1 MGNIFILIFAAI
13 AMLYIAWNLGANDA
27 ANPTSTAVGS
37 NAISLKYAVILFA
50 VFAAIGALVQGYM
63 VMRTIGK
70 GVVNPVDPIGALVA
84 AFSAGIVITLITWR
98 GMPISTTH
106 SIVGAV
112 LGIGLGYIIFNGENR
127 INMSVVYK
135 VVASWIIS
143 PLIAMTL
150 AIGLYVLF
158 SRFERYLASKG
169 HDVEK
174 VFRYILIGNLA
185 FSAYSYGTNDIA
197 NATGVFITTTSSIL
211 GTPDR
216 TTMYILA
223 VIGSIGIALG
233 AFTWGYRV
241 IETIGYKITRLD
253 YVTGAAAVLSNA
265 ITVWSFSTLPK
276 IYFGYGMPIST
287 THASV
292 SSVMGV
298 GIAKSKGLEGL
309 NMRIVGWILISWLL
323 TVPAAALMSLGI
335 YAMVKLLLPMM
346 GL

>member
-1 MGNIFILIFAAI
+1 MGDIIILILATI

-37 NAISLKYAVILFA
+37 NAISLKYAVVLFA
-50 VFAAIGALVQGYM
+50 AFATLGALVQGYM

-70 GVVNPVDPIGALVA
+70 GVVNPIDPIGALVA
-84 AFSAGIVITLITWR
+84 AFSAGIVITLITWK

-112 LGIGLGYIIFNGENR
+112 LGIGLGYMIFNGENR
-127 INMSVVYK
+127 INTSVIYK
-135 VVASWIIS
+135 VIASWIIS

-150 AIGLYVLF
+150 AIALYVLF
-158 SRFERYLASKG
+158 SKLERVLIVKG
-169 HDVEK
+169 YDVDK
-174 VFRYILIGNLA
+174 FFRCLLIANLA

-223 VIGSIGIALG
+223 LIGSIGIALG

-253 YVTGAAAVLSNA
+253 YVTGAAAVLSSA
-265 ITVWSFSTLPK
+265 LTVWLFSTLPK
-276 IYFGYGMPIST
+276 IFYGYGMPIST

-298 GIAKSKGLEGL
+298 GIAKSRGLKGLNL
-309 NMRIVGWILISWLL
+309 RIVGWILISWLL
-323 TVPAAALMSLGI
+323 TVPAAALMSLGF
-335 YAMVKLLLPMM
+335 YSLVKLLLP
-346 GL
+346 

>member
-1 MGNIFILIFAAI
+1 VGNIFILILATI

-37 NAISLKYAVILFA
+37 NAISLRNAVVLFST
-50 VFAAIGALVQGYM
+50 FAAVGALVQGYM

-70 GVVNPVDPIGALVA
+70 GVVNPIDPMGALVA

-112 LGIGLGYIIFNGENR
+112 LGVGLGYMIFNGENR

-135 VVASWIIS
+135 VIASWIIS

-150 AIGLYVLF
+150 AITLYVIF
-158 SRFERYLASKG
+158 SRLKDYLTVKGYDVDKFFRYL
-169 HDVEK
+169 
-174 VFRYILIGNLA
+174 LIGNLA
-185 FSAYSYGTNDIA
+185 FSAYSYGANDIA

-223 VIGSIGIALG
+223 FIGSVGIALG

-298 GIAKSKGLEGL
+298 GIAKNRGLKGLNL
-309 NMRIVGWILISWLL
+309 RIIGWILVSWLL

-335 YAMVKLLLPMM
+335 YTIIKLLLPW
-346 GL
+346 

>member
-1 MGNIFILIFAAI
+1 MGNIFILILATI

-37 NAISLKYAVILFA
+37 NAISLRNAVVLFST
-50 VFAAIGALVQGYM
+50 FAAVGALVQGYM

-70 GVVNPVDPIGALVA
+70 GVVNPIDPVGALVA

-112 LGIGLGYIIFNGENR
+112 LGVGLGYMIFNGENR

-135 VVASWIIS
+135 VIASWIIS

-150 AIGLYVLF
+150 AITLYVIF
-158 SRFERYLASKG
+158 SRLKDYLTVKGYDVDKFFRYL
-169 HDVEK
+169 
-174 VFRYILIGNLA
+174 LIGNLA
-185 FSAYSYGTNDIA
+185 FSAYSYGANDIA

-223 VIGSIGIALG
+223 FIGSVGITLG

-298 GIAKSKGLEGL
+298 GIAKNRGLKGLNL
-309 NMRIVGWILISWLL
+309 RIIGWILVSWLL

-335 YAMVKLLLPMM
+335 YTIIKLLLPW
-346 GL
+346 